1 MSRPELDAIDAALRG
16 EGELAEL
23 VADVRASA
31 PRMRPELAL
40 RLEEILVESAPPRR
54 RLPAWLTPAIGAA
67 AVGVVAVVV
76 GVGALRSG
84 SDERATSKGGGGGS
98 SRAGRPAS
106 AAAPRRDGA
115 GRPAPAVAV
124 KPAGRGAVTLP
135 ALPAQTTAPAQRA
148 RRVERDVSL

>member
-1 MSRPELDAIDAALRG
+1 MWAPGCTGRSPSCGRHAMSRPELDTIDAALRG

-40 RLEEILVESAPPRR
+40 RLEEILVEPAPPRRR
-54 RLPAWLTPAIGAA
+54 RLPAWLTPAIGATA
-67 AVGVVAVVV
+67 LGVVAVVV

-84 SDERATSKGGGGGS
+84 SDERATSKGNGGGS
-98 SRAGRPAS
+98 SS
-106 AAAPRRDGA
+106 AARPSSDAAPQRDSA

-124 KPAGRGAVTLP
+124 KPA
-135 ALPAQTTAPAQRA
+135 
-148 RRVERDVSL
+148 